1 MASKVRSE
9 GWDTARSRGRK
20 GRWAT
25 VGGTTR
31 LRARACLGLG
41 ARAHFGRERALRR
54 RPAMGASGPMAPMS
68 FLCPSLVCASLE
80 KEFVRL

>member
-9 GWDTARSRGRK
+9 GWNTARSRGWK

-31 LRARACLGLG
+31 LRACACLG
-41 ARAHFGRERALRR
+41 ARAHFGRERAPRR

-68 FLCPSLVCASLE
+68 FLRPFLVCASLE